1 MPYADP
7 VKAKEYWKAYNQ
19 RDDVK
24 AKKLKY
30 SLEWIKRNY
39 EKKKKYQQEYYDA
52 NKEKIRP
59 LLRERA
65 RKYRKEHPER
75 VKETQRKRLKER
87 EAYIKEYRQ
96 RDYAKVNQ
104 REICS
109 KRRALLIRTSKFE
122 LNNYGNILKLF
133 KLSNKKA
140 KETGRDY
147 HIDHIVPLQGRLVS
161 GFHISGNLRVVLGH
175 TNLNKHNHY
184 TARDEALIQR
194 RMVKDWIA
202 NGVDFKLYKPKKRKP
217 SAKRNQ
223 RKT

>member
-39 EKKKKYQQEYYDA
+39 EKKQKYQREHYDA

-75 VKETQRKRLKER
+75 VKETLRKRLKER
-87 EAYIKEYRQ
+87 EAYIKAYRQ
-96 RDYAKVNQ
+96 RDYVKVYQ

-122 LNNYGNILKLF
+122 INNYGNTLKLF
-133 KLSNKKA
+133 KLSNKKT

-147 HIDHIVPLQGRLVS
+147 HVDHIVPLQGRLVS
-161 GFHISGNLRVVLGH
+161 GFHVSGNLRVVLAD
-175 TNLNKHNHY
+175 TNLRKNDRY

-202 NGVDFKLYKPKKRKP
+202 NGVKFKLSKPKKKRK
-217 SAKRNQ
+217 AA
-223 RKT
+223 

>member
-7 VKAKEYWKAYNQ
+7 VKAKEYWKAYSQ

-30 SLEWIKRNY
+30 SLEWIKRNH
-39 EKKKKYQQEYYDA
+39 EKKKKYQREHYDA

-87 EAYIKEYRQ
+87 KAYVKKYGQ
-96 RDYAKVNQ
+96 REDVKVNR
-104 REICS
+104 RERDS
-109 KRRALLIRTSKFE
+109 KRRALEMRTSKFE
-122 LNNYGNILKLF
+122 LNNYGNITKLF
-133 KLSNKKA
+133 KLSNKKT
-140 KETGRDY
+140 KETGRNY
-147 HIDHIVPLQGRLVS
+147 HVDHIVPLQGKLVS
-161 GFHISGNLRVVLGH
+161 GFHVSGNLRVVLAD
-175 TNLNKHNHY
+175 TNLSKYNHY

-202 NGVDFKLYKPKKRKP
+202 NGVKFKL
-217 SAKRNQ
+217 
-223 RKT
+223 